1 MLQLADSRR
10 RFVMPKEA
18 AIGPNDA
25 ADVEVLPDGRV
36 VISPVLIIP
45 IHESWALTAESTAQT
60 DTALKDYKAGRTIG
74 VKALDA
80 RIATGGSTR
89 GRK

>member
-1 MLQLADSRR
+1 MLQMADSRR

-18 AIGPNDA
+18 LIGPNDPA
-25 ADVEVLPDGRV
+25 EVELLPDGRV
-36 VISPVLIIP
+36 IISPVRVIP
-45 IHESWALTAESTAQT
+45 VHELWALTPESTAQT
-60 DTALKDYKAGRTIG
+60 EAAMKDYKAGRTLS

-80 RIATGGSTR
+80 KIAAGSSNR